1 MAEGLSGVST
11 ERRET
16 PRYRI
21 WSLCALETPEG
32 PLSARLC
39 DISAAGAFVE
49 TGTMLPAGAE
59 VTLHHPTAGAM
70 AATVARQ
77 SDSGLALAFALG
89 EPAVTFALRV
99 IAADM
104 TAGHDA
110 SAGRHH

>member
-1 MAEGLSGVST
+1 MAEGLSGVLT

-21 WSLCALETPEG
+21 WSHCALELPDG
-32 PLSARLC
+32 HLAARLC

-49 TGTMLPAGAE
+49 TPTMVPAGT
-59 VTLHHPTAGAM
+59 VLTLHHPTAGAM
-70 AATVARQ
+70 TATVARQ
-77 SDSGLALAFALG
+77 ADNGLALAFILG

-104 TAGHDA
+104 TAGHGTPA
-110 SAGRHH
+110 VRHH